1 MWRQSDEEPA
11 LDVKLA
17 WKISAR
23 ESSWAAAPPP
33 EGPAA
38 MAEPPSPVFSSALRI
53 GGIRGPFSMSPP
65 PPSSALSLSDR
76 LPALA
81 ELWAIQNGTVLPEKK
96 DQLSVMLTLPMFQ
109 QNVKLIYLYTMGIKR
124 ML

>member
-1 MWRQSDEEPA
+1 
-11 LDVKLA
+11 
-17 WKISAR
+17 
-23 ESSWAAAPPP
+23 
-33 EGPAA
+33 
-38 MAEPPSPVFSSALRI
+38 MADPPSPVFSSALRI